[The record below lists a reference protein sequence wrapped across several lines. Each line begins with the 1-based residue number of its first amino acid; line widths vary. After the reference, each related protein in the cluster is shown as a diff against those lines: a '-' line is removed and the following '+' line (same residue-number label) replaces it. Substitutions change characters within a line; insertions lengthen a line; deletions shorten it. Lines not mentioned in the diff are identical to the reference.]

1 MSFSFENR
9 SDEFFLHQSSDAEM
23 LTYLLVCSAF
33 IALLGTKNNLIIDD
47 FYGGGNLM
55 SLRNLESL
63 EKIPITPTAP
73 IIPKKPMANGKKESR
88 EKLSTLHFQL
98 STPKN

>member
-1 MSFSFENR
+1 
-9 SDEFFLHQSSDAEM
+9 
-23 LTYLLVCSAF
+23 
-33 IALLGTKNNLIIDD
+33 
-47 FYGGGNLM
+47 M
-55 SLRNLESL
+55 SLRNLENL
-63 EKIPITPTAP
+63 EKIPIIP